1 MTAPPIITRKPLYY
15 FIVLTLLLLAGELTI
30 TRLARFTTTPGLP
43 FAVTVD
49 LVVGLPV
56 LYYLFIV
63 RRYKVGWTTVA
74 GVFGLAL
81 VVAAGILPPA
91 QQLYLGWF
99 RKALLLAEPA
109 LLVVLVVRLRR
120 LVHHY
125 RLAAAIETD
134 FLLNLAASFRAV
146 FGHPLPFL
154 VSEAAM
160 VRYGLLGWLKP
171 AAAAAQPAFS
181 MHRESAFTAI
191 MGTLLLV
198 SVAEMGGVH
207 LLVMRWSPVVAYWLL
222 GLSVYGTGFLL
233 GHLQAVR
240 QRPLLLTAT
249 TLRIRVGLV
258 WNFDLPLAAL
268 AAAEPWRDAEPL
280 PEGVLNLAQQLITP
294 PNVLLSCHH
303 AITALGP
310 YGLRKTTRQLALYVD
325 KPAEFMQALNLPRA
339 I

>member
-1 MTAPPIITRKPLYY
+1 MPAPALSGRKPLYY
-15 FIVLTLLLLAGELTI
+15 FLTLALLLLAGELTI

-81 VVAAGILPPA
+81 VVAAWILPPA

-99 RKALLLAEPA
+99 RKALLLAEPV

-125 RLAAAIETD
+125 RLAAAIEPD

-146 FGHPLPFL
+146 FGQPLPFL

-171 AAAAAQPAFS
+171 AAAQPGFS

-207 LLVMRWSPVVAYWLL
+207 LLVQRWNPVAAYWLL
-222 GLSVYGTGFLL
+222 GLSVYGMGFLL

-249 TLRIRVGLV
+249 VLRIRVGLV

-310 YGLRKTTRQLALYVD
+310 YGLGKTTRQLALYVD
-325 KPAEFMQALNLPRA
+325 KPAEFVQALQRPVA
-339 I
+339 E